1 MSRHTRAC
9 PLVPPT
15 LSSRRWRQ
23 RSRRWWRRRWR
34 RWWRRR
40 HTAFLCSLS
49 SRSSDGAASSGARP
63 FPGLPPFASL
73 RRSPRPPPS
82 GPTFPFATL
91 DAPRRPTTSLAT
103 ARPSSETSAPLHRRF
118 PPPRRPPA
126 PAAPPAAPPASGVS
140 LPPATDA
147 SLLLLRDLSFLVAR
161 RASSSFS
168 VDSHGPASVSTILSL
183 RFTRDLSAFIN
194 STGGERCIVVVVVVV
209 VVVVEMLQ
217 RSDNGSR
224 NRGYGRFL
232 DSDESKR
239 AGPNAVAYPRKSA
252 RVAYRLV
259 PADRETLR
267 AFSLDSS
274 RNPDTPTPVSPGTLT
289 RFRRFRG
296 NPRIPVTAATFP

>member
-1 MSRHTRAC
+1 LSPSLGDVRRRGSHFVSGGGQKVAVVSRHTRAC

-23 RSRRWWRRRWR
+23 RSRRWWRRWRR

-126 PAAPPAAPPASGVS
+126 PAAPPAAPPASSVS

-147 SLLLLRDLSFLVAR
+147 SLLLHRDRSFLVAR

-194 STGGERCIVVVVVVV
+194 STGGERCIVVVVV
-209 VVVVEMLQ
+209 EMLQ
-217 RSDNGSR
+217 RPDNRRRSH
-224 NRGYGRFL
+224 GYGRFL
-232 DSDESKR
+232 DSEESRR
-239 AGPNAVAYPRKSA
+239 ARGLTPSRT
-252 RVAYRLV
+252 LV
-259 PADRETLR
+259 NQRGWLIVSCRQIEKHSVL
-267 AFSLDSS
+267 S
-274 RNPDTPTPVSPGTLT
+274 RSISNTTPTRRHPFLPVL
-289 RFRRFRG
+289 
-296 NPRIPVTAATFP
+296 